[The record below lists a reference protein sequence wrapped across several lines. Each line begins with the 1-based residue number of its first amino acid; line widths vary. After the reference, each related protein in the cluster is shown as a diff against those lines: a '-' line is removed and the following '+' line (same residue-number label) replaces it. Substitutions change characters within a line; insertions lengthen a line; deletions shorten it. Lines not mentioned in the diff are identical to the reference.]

1 MQLSERLQRESVVEA
16 EDLLSKAENAEEE
29 AEQILEKA
37 KIEEEVEIQNAE
49 KTAADGK
56 DNLEKEKKARDD
68 AHEKF
73 LADEE
78 EKYATGEAA
87 ELEESNN

>member
-1 MQLSERLQRESVVEA
+1 M
-16 EDLLSKAENAEEE
+16 D
-29 AEQILEKA
+29 
-37 KIEEEVEIQNAE
+37 
-49 KTAADGK
+49 K

-78 EKYATGEAA
+78 ENMQQERLQNLKRFS
-87 ELEESNN
+87 LLQ